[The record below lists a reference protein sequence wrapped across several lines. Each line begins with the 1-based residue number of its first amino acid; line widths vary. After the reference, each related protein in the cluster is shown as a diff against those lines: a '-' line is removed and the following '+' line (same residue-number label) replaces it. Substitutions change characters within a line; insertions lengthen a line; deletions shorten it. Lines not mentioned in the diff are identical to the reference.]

1 MTSVDEVP
9 SPELQISSQGGA
21 GRTEGGAV
29 PPASQVDSDAVVA
42 ELTDDDYR
50 SLTLRHP
57 ITLNGE
63 RLMRIRMRPPFLED
77 IDDWSNAEI
86 SNRDLLARLCGLP
99 PAVLKKLVWNDAE
112 ALMEIFHQL
121 VPEFMF
127 AAAKDDA

>member
-1 MTSVDEVP
+1 MVDKNAIEQFMTGIDEAAPVA
-9 SPELQISSQGGA
+9 IGA
-21 GRTEGGAV
+21 GADDEAQVETELA
-29 PPASQVDSDAVVA
+29 DA
-42 ELTDDDYR
+42 DYR
-50 SLTLRHP
+50 SLTLRLP

-99 PAVLKKLVWNDAE
+99 AAALKKLVWNDAE

-121 VPEFMF
+121 VPEFVF